1 MRRDRGVV
9 CGRVL
14 GRTVDETRRSVNRGK
29 KKKEREREKR
39 IAVLTG
45 RLESLPSCF

>member
-9 CGRVL
+9 CGCVL
-14 GRTVDETRRSVNRGK
+14 RRTVDETKRSVKPRGGGN
-29 KKKEREREKR
+29 EEKR
-39 IAVLTG
+39 IVVLTG

>member
-1 MRRDRGVV
+1 MRQDGQSSIGGRGI
-9 CGRVL
+9 
-14 GRTVDETRRSVNRGK
+14 E
-29 KKKEREREKR
+29 EKR